1 MFFRKFLDEM
11 YVREYNREYFVLPV
25 NINKKS
31 MLEDPELSMFV
42 RNNYA
47 KEVVDCL
54 LEFLHQHYKDGR
66 SNFIIQLNRGV
77 NAETFKKLGYK
88 DDVSNRIQLFAYKLL
103 KNLKPEHF
111 CEDRCKDET
120 DAFVF
125 KIPARSLL
133 LEPNP
138 NIKAS
143 TYAYLKFSFI
153 YDVDIFDK
161 NRKYISVGKNNY
173 GDLVIVPSKLKL
185 NQISMHT
192 SRKGNTKFDRYI
204 EQLSRH

>member
-1 MFFRKFLDEM
+1 M
-11 YVREYNREYFVLPV
+11 
-25 NINKKS
+25 
-31 MLEDPELSMFV
+31 
-42 RNNYA
+42 
-47 KEVVDCL
+47 
-54 LEFLHQHYKDGR
+54 
-66 SNFIIQLNRGV
+66 
-77 NAETFKKLGYK
+77 
-88 DDVSNRIQLFAYKLL
+88 L

-143 TYAYLKFSFI
+143 TYVYLKFSFI

-192 SRKGNTKFDRYI
+192 SKKGNTKFDRYI

>member
-1 MFFRKFLDEM
+1 MLISKLDLTFFSPHRKGVGF
-11 YVREYNREYFVLPV
+11 
-25 NINKKS
+25 
-31 MLEDPELSMFV
+31 
-42 RNNYA
+42 
-47 KEVVDCL
+47 
-54 LEFLHQHYKDGR
+54 
-66 SNFIIQLNRGV
+66 RGD
-77 NAETFKKLGYK
+77 Y
-88 DDVSNRIQLFAYKLL
+88 
-103 KNLKPEHF
+103 
-111 CEDRCKDET
+111 ET

-143 TYAYLKFSFI
+143 TYVYLKFSFI